1 MKNNCNFQNLEI
13 GRPLWAFAKKIPL
26 VMKLFIICLF
36 CSIGMVQAVES
47 YAQNARISL
56 KVEEETV
63 ADVLKEIEE
72 ASEFDFF
79 YNNTQI
85 DLNRRVSVLLQ
96 NSDIFTILDEVF
108 ANTGVRYT
116 VLDKKIILSTELA
129 DEQQQQKPGNVVKG
143 KVVDAMGE
151 PVIGATVKEV
161 GTNNGIVTDIDG
173 NFSLS
178 VQPGASLEI
187 SFVGYKTEKVK
198 VVAGKNLAVTL
209 NEDNELLEEVV
220 VIGYGSMKRKDI
232 TTAVSVVSTSDID
245 ERPIV
250 DAAQALQG
258 KAAGI
263 QVIQPSGAPGSG
275 MSIRVRGATSVQASN
290 EPLYIVDGMPSD
302 NISSLSPGDIESMQ
316 VLKDASSAAIY
327 GARAANGVVLITTK
341 RGKAGAP
348 QVKLSAYVGIS
359 QLGKKIDALNTEE
372 YKELM
377 KELKKYS
384 NVAPTI
390 PEDEHRYVDWT
401 DLFFKT
407 GLNQNYQLSLANGT
421 EKLQYFVSG
430 GYTDEKGIIDKASFR
445 RYNFRA
451 NIDSQQTKWLKMAL
465 NFAYSNTKGQQV
477 YESRSSMRAG
487 SILSVINTPPF
498 MQQWDPENP
507 GQYDENAYGSRI
519 LNPLAANSAD
529 NITSTDFLKGS
540 LGFTV
545 DLYKGL
551 KFKTTFGIDLTNA
564 RWDYFLDPVAT
575 SDGRAT
581 KGRVEESY
589 SRNFEWLFEN
599 ILTYDFSADKHNFSF
614 MGGATQQRAQYNGA
628 WLAGFDLS
636 DSYPDL
642 HSIAAANQIDKDAC
656 GSSAS
661 AWSLASFLGRVAYN
675 FDSRYLLTVN
685 FRADGSSRFAPG
697 HRWGYFPSV
706 SAGWRISSEKFMQ
719 PLENVV
725 NDMKLRVGWGMNGNQ
740 SGIGNYAY
748 LASMSANKVSPT
760 TDNLYPGLAITPY
773 SAANKELT
781 WEKTMQWNAGVD
793 LSMFDSRL
801 TLSLDAYYKKTTDL
815 LLTVSLPDN
824 VNLPGGITRN
834 DGEMVNKGM
843 ELTVSS
849 QNFQGEFQ
857 WNTDFNI
864 SFNRNKLTKLG
875 LNKIYYYAEMYETRE
890 NAVILKEGLPLGTFF
905 GYISEGVDPETGNI
919 VYADLNENGTIDPND
934 RTTIGCAQ
942 PDFIYGMTNTFS
954 YAGFSLS
961 VFLQGSQGNDIFNA
975 SRIDTEGM
983 FDFRNQSKRVLD
995 RWKRPGMIT
1004 DIPRVGNIENSHN
1017 STRFVEDGS
1026 YLRLKTVTLS
1036 YDFDKKW
1043 LKKLHLSKLQAYV
1056 TGQNLLTL
1064 TKYSGYDPEVNAYGS
1079 DAVAQ
1084 GVDYGTYPQSK
1095 AVIFGLNVEF

>member
-1 MKNNCNFQNLEI
+1 MKKHTNIVLRFCL
-13 GRPLWAFAKKIPL
+13 LCCL
-26 VMKLFIICLF
+26 VF
-36 CSIGMVQAVES
+36 V
-47 YAQNARISL
+47 ISL
-56 KVEEETV
+56 TAQAQITFRVSNKSIKQAIGLIESK
-63 ADVLKEIEE
+63 ADY
-72 ASEFDFF
+72 SFF
-79 YNNTQI
+79 YSDELD
-85 DLNRRVSVLLQ
+85 DLN
-96 NSDIFTILDEVF
+96 N
-108 ANTGVRYT
+108 
-116 VLDKKIILSTELA
+116 KI
-129 DEQQQQKPGNVVKG
+129 
-143 KVVDAMGE
+143 
-151 PVIGATVKEV
+151 
-161 GTNNGIVTDIDG
+161 
-173 NFSLS
+173 SLS
-178 VQPGASLEI
+178 VNNEEIHSVLQKLFRNTRITYRIEDGKQVVLSKKKDNQPSSKSKEKEVRGIITDKTGEPLIGVSVTVKGTGKGTVTDMNGKWSLLVSEGSVLNFSYI
-187 SFVGYKTEKVK
+187 GYSAETVK
-198 VVAGKNLAVTL
+198 VGKSNSYNISLS
-209 NEDNELLEEVV
+209 EDNQILDEVV

-232 TTAVSVVSTSDID
+232 TTAVSVVSTADID
-245 ERPIV
+245 ERPII

-263 QVIQPSGAPGSG
+263 QVVQPSGAPGEG

-290 EPLYIVDGMPSD
+290 EPLYIVDGMPND
-302 NISSLSPGDIESMQ
+302 NISSLSPADIESMQ

-341 RGKAGAP
+341 RGKVGNP
-348 QVKLSAYVGIS
+348 QVKFSAYVGLS

-372 YKELM
+372 YKDLM

-390 PEDEHRYVDWT
+390 PDSEKRYVDWT

-407 GLNQNYQLSLANGT
+407 GLNQNYQLSVSNGT
-421 EKLQYFVSG
+421 DKLQYFVSG
-430 GYTDEKGIIDKASFR
+430 GYTNEQGIIEKANFR

-451 NIDSQQTKWLKMAL
+451 NIDNQHTKWLKMAL
-465 NFAYSNTKGQQV
+465 NFAYTNTKGQEVNQ
-477 YESRSSMRAG
+477 SRSSMRAG

-498 MQQWDPENP
+498 MQQWDNENP

-529 NITSTDFLKGS
+529 NITSADYLKGS
-540 LGFTV
+540 LGFTF
-545 DLYKGL
+545 DILKGL
-551 KFKTTFGIDLTNA
+551 KFKSTFGIDLSNSH
-564 RWDYFLDPVAT
+564 WDYFLDPKST
-575 SDGRAT
+575 SDGRGT

-589 SRNFEWLFEN
+589 SRNIEWLFEN
-599 ILTYDFSADKHNFSF
+599 ILTYDFSLKKHNFSL
-614 MGGATQQRAQYNGA
+614 MGGATQQHAQYNGA
-628 WLAGFDLS
+628 WLAGFDLA
-636 DSYPDL
+636 DSYPNI
-642 HSIAAANQIDKDAC
+642 HSISAANQIDKDAC

-675 FDSRYLLTVN
+675 YDSKYLLTMN

-697 HRWGYFPSV
+697 HRWGYFPSA
-706 SAGWRISSEKFMQ
+706 SAGWRVSSEKFME
-719 PLENVV
+719 PFKNVID
-725 NDMKLRVGWGMNGNQ
+725 DMKLRIGWGMNGNQ
-740 SGIGNYAY
+740 SGIGNYSY
-748 LASMSANKVSPT
+748 LASMSASKVAPT
-760 TDNLYPGLAITPY
+760 TENLYPGLAISPY
-773 SAANKELT
+773 SAANTELT
-781 WEKTMQWNAGVD
+781 WEKTMQWNAGLD
-793 LSMFDSRL
+793 LTMFDSRV
-801 TLSLDAYYKKTTDL
+801 TLSVDAYYKKTKDL

-843 ELTVSS
+843 EFSVSS
-849 QNFQGEFQ
+849 QNLKGTFQ

-890 NAVILKEGLPLGTFF
+890 SAVILKEGIPLGTFY
-905 GYISEGVDPETGNI
+905 GYVSEGVDPETGNI
-919 VYADLNENGTIDPND
+919 IYSDLNKNGSLDPGD
-934 RTTIGCAQ
+934 RTEIGCAQ

-954 YAGFSLS
+954 YAGLNLS
-961 VFLQGSQGNDIFNA
+961 IFLQGSQGNDIFNA

-983 FDFRNQSKRVLD
+983 FDFRNQSKAVLD

-1036 YDFDKKW
+1036 YDFNKKW
-1043 LKKLHLSKLQAYV
+1043 LKKMHLSKLQAYV

-1064 TKYSGYDPEVNAYGS
+1064 TKYSGYDPEVNAYGA

-1095 AVIFGLNVEF
+1095 ALIFGLNVEF

>member
-1 MKNNCNFQNLEI
+1 MKKHTNIVLRFCL
-13 GRPLWAFAKKIPL
+13 LCCL
-26 VMKLFIICLF
+26 VF
-36 CSIGMVQAVES
+36 V
-47 YAQNARISL
+47 ISL
-56 KVEEETV
+56 TAQAQITFRVSNKSIKQAIGLIESK
-63 ADVLKEIEE
+63 ADY
-72 ASEFDFF
+72 SFF
-79 YNNTQI
+79 YSDELD
-85 DLNRRVSVLLQ
+85 DLN
-96 NSDIFTILDEVF
+96 N
-108 ANTGVRYT
+108 
-116 VLDKKIILSTELA
+116 KI
-129 DEQQQQKPGNVVKG
+129 
-143 KVVDAMGE
+143 
-151 PVIGATVKEV
+151 
-161 GTNNGIVTDIDG
+161 
-173 NFSLS
+173 SLS
-178 VQPGASLEI
+178 VNNEEIHSVLQKLFRNTRITYRIEDGKQVVLSKKKDNQPSSKSKEKEVRGIITDKTGEPLIGVSVTVKGTGKGTVTDMNGKWSLSVSEGSVLNFSYI
-187 SFVGYKTEKVK
+187 GYSAETVK
-198 VVAGKNLAVTL
+198 VGKNNSYNISLS
-209 NEDNELLEEVV
+209 EDNQILDEVV

-232 TTAVSVVSTSDID
+232 TTAVSVVSTADID
-245 ERPIV
+245 ERPII

-263 QVIQPSGAPGSG
+263 QVVQPSGAPGEG

-290 EPLYIVDGMPSD
+290 EPLYIVDGMPND
-302 NISSLSPGDIESMQ
+302 NISSLSPADIESMQ

-341 RGKAGAP
+341 RGKVGNP
-348 QVKLSAYVGIS
+348 QVKFSAYVGLS

-372 YKELM
+372 YKDLM

-390 PEDEHRYVDWT
+390 PDSEKRYVDWT
-401 DLFFKT
+401 DMFFKT
-407 GLNQNYQLSLANGT
+407 GLNQNYQLSVSNGT
-421 EKLQYFVSG
+421 DKLRYFVSG
-430 GYTDEKGIIDKASFR
+430 GYTNEQGIIEKASFR

-451 NIDSQQTKWLKMAL
+451 NIDNQHTKWLKMAL
-465 NFAYSNTKGQQV
+465 NFAYTNTKGQEVNQ
-477 YESRSSMRAG
+477 SRSSMRAG

-498 MQQWDPENP
+498 MQQWDNENP

-529 NITSTDFLKGS
+529 NITSADYLKGS
-540 LGFTV
+540 LGFTF
-545 DLYKGL
+545 DILKGL
-551 KFKTTFGIDLTNA
+551 QFKSTFGIDLSNNH
-564 RWDYFLDPVAT
+564 WDYFLDPKST
-575 SDGRAT
+575 SDGRGT

-589 SRNFEWLFEN
+589 SRNIEWLFEN
-599 ILTYDFSADKHNFSF
+599 ILTYDFSLKKHNFSL
-614 MGGATQQRAQYNGA
+614 MGGATQQHAQYNGA
-628 WLAGFDLS
+628 WLAGFDLA
-636 DSYPDL
+636 DSYPNI
-642 HSIAAANQIDKDAC
+642 HSISAANQIDKDAC

-675 FDSRYLLTVN
+675 YDSKYLLTMN

-697 HRWGYFPSV
+697 HRWGYFPSA
-706 SAGWRISSEKFMQ
+706 SAGWRVSSEKFME
-719 PLENVV
+719 PLKNVID
-725 NDMKLRVGWGMNGNQ
+725 DMKLRIGWGMNGNQ
-740 SGIGNYAY
+740 SGIGNYSY
-748 LASMSANKVSPT
+748 LASMSASKVAPT
-760 TDNLYPGLAITPY
+760 TENLYPGLAITPY
-773 SAANKELT
+773 SAANTELT
-781 WEKTMQWNAGVD
+781 WEKTMQWNAGLD
-793 LSMFDSRL
+793 LTMFDSRV
-801 TLSLDAYYKKTTDL
+801 TLSVDAYYKKTKDL

-843 ELTVSS
+843 EFSVSS
-849 QNFQGEFQ
+849 QNLKGAFQ

-890 NAVILKEGLPLGTFF
+890 SAVILKEGIPLGTFY
-905 GYISEGVDPETGNI
+905 GYVSEGVDPETGNI
-919 VYADLNENGTIDPND
+919 IYSDLNKNGSLDPGD
-934 RTTIGCAQ
+934 RTEIGCAQ

-954 YAGFSLS
+954 YAGLNLS

-983 FDFRNQSKRVLD
+983 FDFRNQSKAVLD

-1036 YDFDKKW
+1036 YDFNKKW
-1043 LKKLHLSKLQAYV
+1043 LKKMHLSKLQAYV

-1064 TKYSGYDPEVNAYGS
+1064 TKYSGYDPEVNAYGA

-1095 AVIFGLNVEF
+1095 ALIFGLNVEF

>member
-1 MKNNCNFQNLEI
+1 MKKHTNIVLRFCLLCCLVFVISLTAQAQITFRVSNKSIKQAIGLIESKADYSFFYSDELDDLNNKINLSVNNEDI
-13 GRPLWAFAKKIPL
+13 HSVLQ
-26 VMKLFIICLF
+26 KLFRNTRITYRIEDGKQVVLSKKKDNQPSSKSKEKEVRGIITDKTGEPL
-36 CSIGMVQAVES
+36 IG
-47 YAQNARISL
+47 
-56 KVEEETV
+56 
-63 ADVLKEIEE
+63 
-72 ASEFDFF
+72 
-79 YNNTQI
+79 
-85 DLNRRVSVLLQ
+85 VSV
-96 NSDIFTILDEVF
+96 T
-108 ANTGVRYT
+108 
-116 VLDKKIILSTELA
+116 
-129 DEQQQQKPGNVVKG
+129 VKG
-143 KVVDAMGE
+143 TGK
-151 PVIGATVKEV
+151 
-161 GTNNGIVTDIDG
+161 GTVTDMNG
-173 NFSLS
+173 KWSLS
-178 VQPGASLEI
+178 VSEGSVLNFSYI
-187 SFVGYKTEKVK
+187 GYSAETVK
-198 VVAGKNLAVTL
+198 VGKSNSYNISLS
-209 NEDNELLEEVV
+209 EDNQILDEVV

-232 TTAVSVVSTSDID
+232 TTAVSVVSTADID
-245 ERPIV
+245 ERPII

-263 QVIQPSGAPGSG
+263 QVVQPSGAPGEG

-290 EPLYIVDGMPSD
+290 EPLYIVDGMPND
-302 NISSLSPGDIESMQ
+302 NISSLSPADIESMQ

-341 RGKAGAP
+341 RGKVGNP
-348 QVKLSAYVGIS
+348 QVKFSAYVGLS

-372 YKELM
+372 YKDLM

-390 PEDEHRYVDWT
+390 PDSEKRYVDWT
-401 DLFFKT
+401 DMFFKT
-407 GLNQNYQLSLANGT
+407 GLNQNYQLSVSNGT
-421 EKLQYFVSG
+421 DKLQYFVSG
-430 GYTDEKGIIDKASFR
+430 GYTNEQGIIEKANFR

-451 NIDSQQTKWLKMAL
+451 NIDNQHTKWLKMAL
-465 NFAYSNTKGQQV
+465 NFAYTNTKGQEVNQ
-477 YESRSSMRAG
+477 SRSSMRAG

-498 MQQWDPENP
+498 MQQWDNENP

-529 NITSTDFLKGS
+529 NITSADYLKGS
-540 LGFTV
+540 LGFTF
-545 DLYKGL
+545 DILKGL
-551 KFKTTFGIDLTNA
+551 KFKSTFGIDLSNSH
-564 RWDYFLDPVAT
+564 WDYFLDPKST
-575 SDGRAT
+575 SDGRGT

-589 SRNFEWLFEN
+589 SRNIEWLFEN
-599 ILTYDFSADKHNFSF
+599 ILTYDFSLKKHNFSL
-614 MGGATQQRAQYNGA
+614 MGGATQQHAQYNGA
-628 WLAGFDLS
+628 WLAGFDLA
-636 DSYPDL
+636 DSYPNI
-642 HSIAAANQIDKDAC
+642 HSISAANQIDKDAC

-675 FDSRYLLTVN
+675 YDSKYLLTMN

-697 HRWGYFPSV
+697 HRWGYFPSA
-706 SAGWRISSEKFMQ
+706 SAGWRVSSEKFME
-719 PLENVV
+719 PFKNVID
-725 NDMKLRVGWGMNGNQ
+725 DMKLRIGWGMNGNQ
-740 SGIGNYAY
+740 SGIGNYSY
-748 LASMSANKVSPT
+748 LASMSASKVAPT
-760 TDNLYPGLAITPY
+760 TENLYPGLAISPY
-773 SAANKELT
+773 SAANTELT
-781 WEKTMQWNAGVD
+781 WEKTMQWNAGLD
-793 LSMFDSRL
+793 LTMLDSRV
-801 TLSLDAYYKKTTDL
+801 TFSVDAYYKKTKDL

-843 ELTVSS
+843 EFSVSS
-849 QNFQGEFQ
+849 QNLKGTFQ

-890 NAVILKEGLPLGTFF
+890 SAVILKEGIPLGTFY
-905 GYISEGVDPETGNI
+905 GYVSEGVDPETGNI
-919 VYADLNENGTIDPND
+919 IYSDLNKNGSLDPGD
-934 RTTIGCAQ
+934 RTEIGCAQ

-954 YAGFSLS
+954 YAGLNLS

-983 FDFRNQSKRVLD
+983 FDFRNQSKAVLD

-1036 YDFDKKW
+1036 YDFNKKW
-1043 LKKLHLSKLQAYV
+1043 LKKMHLSKLQAYV

-1064 TKYSGYDPEVNAYGS
+1064 TKYSGYDPEVNAYGA

-1095 AVIFGLNVEF
+1095 ALIFGLNVEF